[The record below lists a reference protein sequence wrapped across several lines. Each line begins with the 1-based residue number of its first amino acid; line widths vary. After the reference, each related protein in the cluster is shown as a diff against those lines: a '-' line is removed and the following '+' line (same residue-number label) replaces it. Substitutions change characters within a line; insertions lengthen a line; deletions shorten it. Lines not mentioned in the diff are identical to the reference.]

1 MNILY
6 SILMN
11 LALFLIGYLLLGSFN
26 TSIILSRRV
35 KNDDIREHN
44 SKNAGATNSLRTY
57 GAKFALIVFATDVL
71 KTLIPILIISAI
83 VNHVPAV
90 KSFSQASYISPQVL
104 GLGVVIGHIFPA
116 YYKFKGGKG
125 AACTVGLIISINIIL
140 FLIAFLLFLLVV
152 GISKIV
158 SLGSI
163 TVAFSLLLFVWMPW
177 MIQGPTGYWTNA
189 VEYINSFTILV
200 NYWYVSPIIYTLCAL
215 LVLVSHRDN
224 FKRLINKSERK
235 FAIKKAA

>member
-1 MNILY
+1 MNVMY
-6 SILMN
+6 SILIN
-11 LALFLIGYLLLGSFN
+11 LALFLVGYLLLGSFN

-57 GAKFALIVFATDVL
+57 GTKFALAVFAADVL
-71 KTLIPILIISAI
+71 KTLIPILIIAVI
-83 VNHVPAV
+83 VNHIQAV
-90 KSFSQASYISPQVL
+90 KEFSLISYISPQAI
-104 GLGVVIGHIFPA
+104 GLGVVLGHIFPI

-140 FLIAFLLFLLVV
+140 FLIAFIIFLLIV
-152 GISKIV
+152 GITKIV

-177 MIQGPTGYWTNA
+177 MVQGPVGYWPNA
-189 VEYINSFTILV
+189 VEYANRFIPLS
-200 NYWYVSPIIYTLCAL
+200 NYWFVSPIIYTLCAL
-215 LVLVSHRDN
+215 LVVVSHRDN
-224 FKRLINKSERK
+224 FKRLINKTERK
-235 FAIKKAA
+235 FSVKKVA

>member
-1 MNILY
+1 MI
-6 SILMN
+6 N
-11 LALFLIGYLLLGSFN
+11 LALFLVGYLLLGSFN

-57 GAKFALIVFATDVL
+57 GTKFALAVFADWCT
-71 KTLIPILIISAI
+71 KNTYSYFNNCFAI
-83 VNHVPAV
+83 VNHIQAV
-90 KSFSQASYISPQVL
+90 KEFSLISYISPQAI
-104 GLGVVIGHIFPA
+104 GLGVVLGHIFPI

-140 FLIAFLLFLLVV
+140 FLIAFIIFLLIV
-152 GISKIV
+152 GITKIV

-177 MIQGPTGYWTNA
+177 MVQGPVGYWPNA
-189 VEYINSFTILV
+189 VEYANRFIPLS
-200 NYWYVSPIIYTLCAL
+200 NYWFVSPIIYTLCAL
-215 LVLVSHRDN
+215 LVVVSHRDN
-224 FKRLINKSERK
+224 FKRLINKTERK
-235 FAIKKAA
+235 FSVKKVA